1 VPTYP
6 VRMLRW
12 REVVALRG
20 GSRSKLYADIKAG
33 RFPPPVRLG
42 QRAVGWPETDILAE
56 QQARIA
62 ERDGLLAKRAAHA
75 EPAAG
80 AAEPSEAA

>member
-1 VPTYP
+1 MPTQP

-42 QRAVGWPETDILAE
+42 QRAVGWPETDVLAE

-62 ERDGLLAKRAAHA
+62 ERDRLLAKRAARDA
-75 EPAAG
+75 RAP
-80 AAEPSEAA
+80 EPSEAA

>member
-1 VPTYP
+1 MPTQP

-20 GSRSKLYADIKAG
+20 VSRSKLYADIKAG

-42 QRAVGWPETDILAE
+42 LRAVGWPETDVLAE

-62 ERDGLLAKRAAHA
+62 ERDGLIAQRAAHA
-75 EPAAG
+75 EPAGG
-80 AAEPSEAA
+80 AAESSEAA

>member
-1 VPTYP
+1 MPTYP
-6 VRMLRW
+6 VKMLRC

-20 GSRSKLYADIKAG
+20 GSRSKLYADVKAG

-42 QRAVGWPETDILAE
+42 QRAVGWPETDVLAE

-62 ERDGLLAKRAAHA
+62 ERDGLLAKRATRDDRDARA
-75 EPAAG
+75 P
-80 AAEPSEAA
+80 EPSEAA